1 MSDSLADVT
10 SIAPVRGLVV
20 SGTDTG
26 VGKTF
31 TSAVLCR
38 LLDAVYVKPV
48 QSGAADGDDD
58 AALVARLADAPT
70 VVGTVFEESLAP
82 SMAARRD
89 GQVLERGQLAGVV
102 RTAAAVHEGKALVV
116 EGAGGILV
124 HLGTDGTTL
133 ADLAV
138 DLHLPMVI
146 VARPGLGTLNHTLL
160 TLEAADRRGIPV
172 LGVVVSG
179 MPEEQDLATATN
191 VEELQELT
199 DGMVVG
205 VIPRLDEAKPLPD
218 LEVVRSWV
226 GPGLGGTWMPA

>member
-1 MSDSLADVT
+1 MSEQP
-10 SIAPVRGLVV
+10 IPFPGQVRGLVV
-20 SGTDTG
+20 TGTDTG
-26 VGKTF
+26 VGKTVV
-31 TSAVLCR
+31 SAVLCR

-58 AALVARLADAPT
+58 AALVAAVADVPT
-70 VVGTVFEESLAP
+70 VVGAVFEESLAP

-89 GQVLERGQLAGVV
+89 GQILERGQLTGVV

-133 ADLAV
+133 ADLAL

-160 TLEAADRRGIPV
+160 TLEAAERREIPV
-172 LGVVVSG
+172 LGVVIAG
-179 MPEEQDLATATN
+179 MPQEQDLATATN

-205 VIPRLDEAKPLPD
+205 VMPRLDVTRPLPD
-218 LEVVRSWV
+218 LDTVRSWV
-226 GPGLGGTWMPA
+226 GPGLGGTWMPV